1 MTTAPSNK
9 GINLKE
15 ETMTGRKFRGFCE
28 FRQFVLFL
36 RNLIPTKKMSYK
48 DLQKFIIVK
57 ILKILIHKRL
67 SLHPRKLFKKFSLKI
82 NEAKSEMN
90 QKQLEYQGDKN
101 G

>member
-15 ETMTGRKFRGFCE
+15 ETMMGRKFRGFCE
-28 FRQFVLFL
+28 FRQFGLFL
-36 RNLIPTKKMSYK
+36 RNLIPTKKMSHK

-57 ILKILIHKRL
+57 VLKILIHKRL
-67 SLHPRKLFKKFSLKI
+67 SLHPRKLFKKIYLKI
-82 NEAKSEMN
+82 NKAKSEMN
-90 QKQLEYQGDKN
+90 QKHLEYQGDKN